1 GLRRDQNA
9 KKRFDNE
16 KGGTRQGYPWGA
28 DFVGVDADGIF
39 IDDPNDV
46 DAILNSTAERVAER
60 MLATTNTYEDKVLDR
75 LNSHVWGYVILIMQR
90 LDTADLAAHMIEQ
103 GAPSV
108 CLPTEFEPDHP
119 NRYRHGTQWHPD
131 AEKDPRFRYPHR
143 VDGDWRT
150 EHGELLNPARLPRAA
165 VERRK
170 KRPRGWRA
178 KHQQHPLKLTGGQIK
193 REWFQTYTTHPES
206 IARTADEV
214 WVTVDAARKGKPNS
228 DFHSMQVWARCGVRY
243 YLIDRI
249 CRRMA
254 YPEFKRTLDGLH
266 EKWAWCRSGT
276 LIEDH
281 ANGSNYLQER
291 EGEITCLLAFDPL
304 RDTPGKD
311 RSKAARA
318 IYIERTAEA
327 KQVYVPAPSLS
338 PEIAVWV
345 EEWQFWVCAFPGGK
359 HDDDVD
365 ACSQLIMRWE
375 LEARSGGSLSDW
387 NL

>member
-1 GLRRDQNA
+1 
-9 KKRFDNE
+9 
-16 KGGTRQGYPWGA
+16 
-28 DFVGVDADGIF
+28 
-39 IDDPNDV
+39 
-46 DAILNSTAERVAER
+46 
-60 MLATTNTYEDKVLDR
+60 
-75 LNSHVWGYVILIMQR
+75 
-90 LDTADLAAHMIEQ
+90 
-103 GAPSV
+103 
-108 CLPTEFEPDHP
+108 
-119 NRYRHGTQWHPD
+119 
-131 AEKDPRFRYPHR
+131 
-143 VDGDWRT
+143 
-150 EHGELLNPARLPRAA
+150 
-165 VERRK
+165 
-170 KRPRGWRA
+170 
-178 KHQQHPLKLTGGQIK
+178 
-193 REWFQTYTTHPES
+193 
-206 IARTADEV
+206 
-214 WVTVDAARKGKPNS
+214 
-228 DFHSMQVWARCGVRY
+228 QVWAREGVRY

-266 EKWAWCRSGT
+266 EKWAWCRTGT

-327 KQVYVPAPSLS
+327 KQVYLPAPSLS

-345 EEWQFWVCAFPGGK
+345 EEWQLWVCAFPGGK

-365 ACSQLIMRWE
+365 AASQLIMRWE